1 MNEQT
6 KKLNNCESEVSE
18 LRTKMEF
25 VKKQLEEKERKL
37 LQKDR
42 ELLEL
47 QSSMI
52 TKDHNTAEEETTE
65 ILALKVYIYCFQ
77 ISLCAPRWPK
87 KCSQFVIIL
96 TVHLFYV
103 KSSRMSKI
111 I

>member
-1 MNEQT
+1 
-6 KKLNNCESEVSE
+6 
-18 LRTKMEF
+18 MEF

-65 ILALKVYIYCFQ
+65 ILALKVYIYCFHLHQ
-77 ISLCAPRWPK
+77 GDPNKNVLDFFLR
-87 KCSQFVIIL
+87 L
-96 TVHLFYV
+96 TVT
-103 KSSRMSKI
+103 I
-111 I
+111 ICN

>member
-87 KCSQFVIIL
+87 KMLSICYYFNCTTIL
-96 TVHLFYV
+96 CNEF
-103 KSSRMSKI
+103 
-111 I
+111 

>member
-6 KKLNNCESEVSE
+6 KKLNNCESEISE
-18 LRTKMEF
+18 LRTRMEF

-65 ILALKVYIYCFQ
+65 ILALKVYIYCFHLHQ
-77 ISLCAPRWPK
+77 GDSSKNFLDFVLSL
-87 KCSQFVIIL
+87 SVTIICN
-96 TVHLFYV
+96 
-103 KSSRMSKI
+103 
-111 I
+111 